1 MCAHQESIHR
11 AIRQNNQAVSLL
23 RNRNYYEAIN
33 TLTHCLQA
41 CREILCE
48 RDCNNI
54 DRCNEDY
61 STTELNLDQCMEQT
75 NRSKL
80 FRHFKKSGGNEYYL
94 HVQALRIPLNNSHP
108 QNYSTLLVVC
118 SVVAFNFALAH
129 QLRAREEN
137 EEDRRIKLQK
147 AATLYE
153 ICLSMQQVEELLL
166 GPNTLFIMVSVN
178 NLGLIYSEL
187 NDQSKAS
194 VCIDQVLSTL
204 MYLVESGSDCVFELD
219 GFFRN
224 VSSVISK
231 TCSAPAA

>member
-1 MCAHQESIHR
+1 MCAHQESINQ
-11 AIRQNNQAVSLL
+11 AIRQNNQAVSMLG
-23 RNRNYYEAIN
+23 NRNYYEAII
-33 TLTHCLQA
+33 TLSHCLQA

-48 RDCNNI
+48 RDDNNTN
-54 DRCNEDY
+54 RCSGDH

-80 FRHFKKSGGNEYYL
+80 FRHFKKSGRNEYYL
-94 HVQALRIPLNNSHP
+94 HVQALRIPLNNRHL

-129 QLRAREEN
+129 QLTAREGN
-137 EEDRRIKLQK
+137 EEDIRSTKLQK

-153 ICLSMQQVEELLL
+153 ICLSMQQVEEQL
-166 GPNTLFIMVSVN
+166 GPNTLFIMASVN

-187 NDQSKAS
+187 NDQPKAS
-194 VCIDQVLSTL
+194 MCINQVLSTL
-204 MYLVESGSDCVFELD
+204 MYLVESGSDYVFELD

-224 VSSVISK
+224 VYSVISK